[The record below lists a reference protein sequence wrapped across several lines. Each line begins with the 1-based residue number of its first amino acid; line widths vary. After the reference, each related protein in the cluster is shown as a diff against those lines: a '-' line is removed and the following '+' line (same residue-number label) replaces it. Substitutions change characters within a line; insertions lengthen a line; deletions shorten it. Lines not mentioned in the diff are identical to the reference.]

1 MDLKLQILNRTRQG
15 LDVFHHYLDVKF
27 VPNRNFKNP
36 LYNDTR
42 ASCSVYL
49 SKKTGIYMMKDFGN
63 MEYSGDCFWLVAK
76 LLGLDMKQDF
86 KKILRHIN
94 EDMGL
99 GIPMGPSEGGNGFGH
114 MFAAAYMASKQAY
127 SESKPN
133 YGETDS
139 ESKTDADG
147 QQSPQPNIK
156 VFYKE
161 FSEGELKY
169 WGRYGIT
176 ANTLKRFKVRSGKY
190 LQGESKEGRPYKI
203 CSQPDSPMFVYHTID
218 EAVKVYMPKSKQ
230 RFMYAHRPSGEYVFG
245 LEHLPSRGHMVFIT
259 GGEKDVMSLAA
270 HGFNAVCFNSETAV
284 PPVNI
289 IENLHRRFKHIVL
302 LYDMDD
308 TGRKSAARIEQA
320 LNNYHVK
327 RLELPLS
334 GTKSEKDIS
343 DFFAL
348 GHTSDELSEIIT
360 ELIQKIYRKSSVIF
374 KSCELDYDNPPEKSS
389 SVVEVND
396 VPVGTCDN
404 LFCLTGGEGV
414 GKSNFVA
421 AIISGT
427 IAEGALDA
435 ERTLG
440 LTIIPNPSGRAVILF
455 DTEQSEH
462 QLYKNVRKAVKRAYL
477 DDKPD
482 FFHAYHLSEQSR
494 KERLDI
500 IRTALDM
507 NFHKHK
513 GIQLVIIDG
522 VADLVRSANDELES
536 VEVIDELY
544 RLAGFY
550 HCCVVCV
557 LHFVPN
563 GIKLRGHIG
572 SELQRKAAGILSIE
586 KDTNPAYSVVKCIK
600 VRDGSPLDI
609 PMMSFGW
616 DKTEDMFVYMG
627 VKSKEDKER
636 QKINDLKSIAQGIFE
651 KADRLAYGEMV
662 KAIVDAMEIQPRTAK
677 DYIRYMREKAIIE
690 QLSDQSYQLKIF

>member
-1 MDLKLQILNRTRQG
+1 MDIKIQILNRTRQG
-15 LDVFHHYLDVKF
+15 LDVFHHYLNVKF

-49 SKKTGIYMMKDFGN
+49 NKKTGIYMMKDFGN

-76 LLGLDMKQDF
+76 LLGLDMKHDF
-86 KKILRHIN
+86 KQILWRIN

-99 GIPMGPSEGGNGFGH
+99 CIPMGSSSDGSNGYGQK
-114 MFAAAYMASKQAY
+114 FAAPIQASKPREHEP
-127 SESKPN
+127 ESKV
-133 YGETDS
+133 
-139 ESKTDADG
+139 DAEELPP
-147 QQSPQPNIK
+147 SQPNVK
-156 VFYKE
+156 LVYKQL
-161 FSEGELKY
+161 SEDELKY
-169 WGRYGIT
+169 WGRYGIK
-176 ANTLKRFKVRSGKY
+176 ASTLKRFKVRSAKSLTGVT
-190 LQGESKEGRPYKI
+190 KEGKTYKI
-203 CSQPDSPMFVYHTID
+203 CSQPSEPMFVYHTID
-218 EAVKVYMPKSKQ
+218 EAVKVYMPKSKL

-270 HGFNAVCFNSETAV
+270 HGFDAVCFNSETAI

-308 TGRKSAARIEQA
+308 TGKKSAARIEQA
-320 LNNYHVK
+320 LGAYGVK
-327 RLELPLS
+327 RLELPLA

-348 GHTSDELSEIIT
+348 GHTADELSRIIT

-374 KSCELDYDNPPEKSS
+374 KSCELDYANPPARSS

-396 VPVGTCDN
+396 VPVGTSDN

-427 IAEGALDA
+427 IAESALDS

-500 IRTALDM
+500 IRTSLDM
-507 NFHKHK
+507 NFHQHK

-536 VEVIDELY
+536 VDVIDELY

-550 HCCVVCV
+550 HCCIVCV

-563 GIKLRGHIG
+563 GVKLRGHIG

-586 KDTNPAYSVVKCIK
+586 KDTNPAFSVVKCIK

-616 DKTEDMFVYMG
+616 DKKEDMFVYMG

-651 KADRLAYGEMV
+651 KVDKLTYGEMV

-677 DYIRYMREKAIIE
+677 DYIRTMRDKAIIE

>member
-586 KDTNPAYSVVKCIK
+586 KDTNPAFSVVKCIK

-616 DKTEDMFVYMG
+616 DKKEDMFVYMG

-651 KADRLAYGEMV
+651 KVDKLTYGEMV
-662 KAIVDAMEIQPRTAK
+662 KAIVDATEIQPRTAK
-677 DYIRYMREKAIIE
+677 DYLRTMRDKAIIE

>member
-1 MDLKLQILNRTRQG
+1 MDIKIQILNRTRQG
-15 LDVFHHYLDVKF
+15 LDVFHHYLNVKF

-49 SKKTGIYMMKDFGN
+49 NKKTGIYMMKDFGN

-76 LLGLDMKQDF
+76 LLGLDMKHDF
-86 KKILRHIN
+86 KQILWRIN

-99 GIPMGPSEGGNGFGH
+99 CIPMGSSSDGSNGYGQK
-114 MFAAAYMASKQAY
+114 FAAPIQASKPREHEP
-127 SESKPN
+127 ESKV
-133 YGETDS
+133 
-139 ESKTDADG
+139 DAEELPP
-147 QQSPQPNIK
+147 SQPNVK
-156 VFYKE
+156 LVYKQL
-161 FSEGELKY
+161 SEEELKY
-169 WGRYGIT
+169 WGRYGIK
-176 ANTLKRFKVRSGKY
+176 ASTLKRFKVRSAKSLTGVT
-190 LQGESKEGRPYKI
+190 KEGKTYKI
-203 CSQPDSPMFVYHTID
+203 CSQPSEPMFVYHTID
-218 EAVKVYMPKSKQ
+218 EAVKVYMPKSKL
-230 RFMYAHRPSGEYVFG
+230 RFMYAHRPSSEYVFG

-270 HGFNAVCFNSETAV
+270 HGFDAVCFNSETAI
-284 PPVNI
+284 PPINI

-308 TGRKSAARIEQA
+308 TGKKSAARIEQA
-320 LNNYHVK
+320 LGAYSVK
-327 RLELPLS
+327 RLELPLA

-348 GHTSDELSEIIT
+348 GHTADELSRIIT

-389 SVVEVND
+389 SVVEVNE

-427 IAEGALDA
+427 IADSALDA

-462 QLYKNVRKAVKRAYL
+462 QLYKNVRKAIKRAYL

-500 IRTALDM
+500 IRTSLDM
-507 NFHKHK
+507 NFHQHK

-536 VEVIDELY
+536 VDVIDELY

-550 HCCVVCV
+550 HCCIVCV

-563 GIKLRGHIG
+563 GVKLRGHIG

-586 KDTNPAYSVVKCIK
+586 KDTNPAFSVVKCIK

-616 DKTEDMFVYMG
+616 DKKEDMFVYMG
-627 VKSKEDKER
+627 VKSKEDKEK

-651 KADRLAYGEMV
+651 KVDKLTYGEMV

-677 DYIRYMREKAIIE
+677 DYIRTMRDKAIIE

>member
-374 KSCELDYDNPPEKSS
+374 KSCELDYSNPPEKSS

-427 IAEGALDA
+427 IAESALDA

-586 KDTNPAYSVVKCIK
+586 KDVNPAFSVVKCIK

-616 DKTEDMFVYMG
+616 DKKEDMFVYMG
-627 VKSKEDKER
+627 VKSKEDKEK
-636 QKINDLKSIAQGIFE
+636 QKSTDLRNIAASIFE
-651 KADRLAYGEMV
+651 KADSLSYGELTD
-662 KAIVDAMEIQPRTAK
+662 AIVDMMEVKPRTAK
-677 DYIRYMREKAIIE
+677 EYIRYMREKAIIE
-690 QLSDQSYQLKIF
+690 QLADQTYQLKIF

>member
-86 KKILRHIN
+86 KQILRRIN

-99 GIPMGPSEGGNGFGH
+99 CIPMGASEGGNGFGH
-114 MFAAAYMASKQAY
+114 KFAAASMASKQAY
-127 SESKPN
+127 SKSKPD
-133 YGETDS
+133 YGETDT
-139 ESKTDADG
+139 ESKTEADG
-147 QQSPQPNIK
+147 QPSPQPYIK
-156 VFYKE
+156 VSYKE
-161 FSEGELKY
+161 FSEGELEY
-169 WGRYGIT
+169 RGRYGIN
-176 ANTLKRFKVRSGKY
+176 ASTLKRFKVRSGKF
-190 LQGESKEGRPYKI
+190 LQGMSKDGRPYKI
-203 CSQPDSPMFVYHTID
+203 YSQPDSPMFVYHTID
-218 EAVKVYMPKSKQ
+218 EAVKVYMPKNKT

-270 HGFNAVCFNSETAV
+270 HGFNAICFNSETIT

-308 TGRKSAARIEQA
+308 TGRKSAVKIEQA

-327 RLELPLS
+327 RLELPLA

-348 GHTSDELSEIIT
+348 GHTADELSVIIT
-360 ELIQKIYRKSSVIF
+360 ELIQKIYRNSSVIF

-389 SVVEVND
+389 SVVEVNG

-427 IAEGALDA
+427 ISESALDA

-440 LTIIPNPSGRAVILF
+440 LTIIPNPSGKAVILF

-507 NFHKHK
+507 NFHQHK

-536 VEVIDELY
+536 VDVIDELY

-550 HCCVVCV
+550 HCCIVCV

-563 GIKLRGHIG
+563 GVKLRGHIG

-616 DKTEDMFVYMG
+616 DKKEDMFVYMG

-651 KADRLAYGEMV
+651 KADKLAYGEMV

>member
-1 MDLKLQILNRTRQG
+1 MDIKIQILNRTRQG
-15 LDVFHHYLDVKF
+15 LDVFHHYLNVKF

-49 SKKTGIYMMKDFGN
+49 NKKTGIYMMKDFGN

-76 LLGLDMKQDF
+76 LLGLDMKHDF
-86 KKILRHIN
+86 KQILWRIN

-99 GIPMGPSEGGNGFGH
+99 CIPMGSSSDGSNGYGQK
-114 MFAAAYMASKQAY
+114 FAAPIQA
-127 SESKPN
+127 SKPN
-133 YGETDS
+133 SREHEP
-139 ESKTDADG
+139 ESKVDAEELPPS
-147 QQSPQPNIK
+147 QLNVK
-156 VFYKE
+156 LVYKQL
-161 FSEGELKY
+161 SEEELKY
-169 WGRYGIT
+169 WGRYGIK
-176 ANTLKRFKVRSGKY
+176 ASTLKRFKVRSAKSLTGVT
-190 LQGESKEGRPYKI
+190 KEGKTYKI
-203 CSQPDSPMFVYHTID
+203 CSQPSEPMFVYHTID
-218 EAVKVYMPKSKQ
+218 EAVKVYMPKSKL

-270 HGFNAVCFNSETAV
+270 HGFNAVCFNSETAI

-289 IENLHRRFKHIVL
+289 IDNLQRRFKHIVL
-302 LYDMDD
+302 LYDMDN
-308 TGRKSAARIEQA
+308 TGKESAARIEQSLKA
-320 LNNYHVK
+320 YGVK

-348 GHTSDELSEIIT
+348 GHTTDELSDLIRK
-360 ELIQKIYRKSSVIF
+360 LIQKLYRKSSVIF

-427 IAEGALDA
+427 IAESALDS

-494 KERLDI
+494 KERLEI
-500 IRTALDM
+500 IRTSLDM
-507 NFHKHK
+507 NFHQHK

-536 VEVIDELY
+536 VDVIDELY

-550 HCCVVCV
+550 HCCIVCV

-563 GIKLRGHIG
+563 GLKLRGHIG

-616 DKTEDMFVYMG
+616 DKKEDMFVYMG
-627 VKSKEDKER
+627 MKSKEDKER

-651 KADRLAYGEMV
+651 KVDKLTYGELV

-677 DYIRYMREKAIIE
+677 DYIRTMRDKAIIE

>member
-1 MDLKLQILNRTRQG
+1 M
-15 LDVFHHYLDVKF
+15 
-27 VPNRNFKNP
+27 
-36 LYNDTR
+36 
-42 ASCSVYL
+42 
-49 SKKTGIYMMKDFGN
+49 
-63 MEYSGDCFWLVAK
+63 
-76 LLGLDMKQDF
+76 
-86 KKILRHIN
+86 
-94 EDMGL
+94 
-99 GIPMGPSEGGNGFGH
+99 
-114 MFAAAYMASKQAY
+114 
-127 SESKPN
+127 
-133 YGETDS
+133 
-139 ESKTDADG
+139 
-147 QQSPQPNIK
+147 
-156 VFYKE
+156 
-161 FSEGELKY
+161 
-169 WGRYGIT
+169 
-176 ANTLKRFKVRSGKY
+176 
-190 LQGESKEGRPYKI
+190 
-203 CSQPDSPMFVYHTID
+203 
-218 EAVKVYMPKSKQ
+218 
-230 RFMYAHRPSGEYVFG
+230 
-245 LEHLPSRGHMVFIT
+245 
-259 GGEKDVMSLAA
+259 
-270 HGFNAVCFNSETAV
+270 
-284 PPVNI
+284 
-289 IENLHRRFKHIVL
+289 
-302 LYDMDD
+302 
-308 TGRKSAARIEQA
+308 
-320 LNNYHVK
+320 
-327 RLELPLS
+327 
-334 GTKSEKDIS
+334 
-343 DFFAL
+343 
-348 GHTSDELSEIIT
+348 
-360 ELIQKIYRKSSVIF
+360 
-374 KSCELDYDNPPEKSS
+374 
-389 SVVEVND
+389 
-396 VPVGTCDN
+396 PVGTCDN

-427 IAEGALDA
+427 IAESALDA

-536 VEVIDELY
+536 VDVIDELY

-550 HCCVVCV
+550 HCCIVCV

-563 GIKLRGHIG
+563 GVKLRGHIG

-616 DKTEDMFVYMG
+616 DKKEDMFVYMG

-651 KADRLAYGEMV
+651 KADKLAYGEMV

-677 DYIRYMREKAIIE
+677 VYIRYMREKAIIE
-690 QLSDQSYQLKIF
+690 QLADQTYQLKIF

>member
-396 VPVGTCDN
+396 VPVGTCD
-404 LFCLTGGEGV
+404 C
-414 GKSNFVA
+414 
-421 AIISGT
+421 
-427 IAEGALDA
+427 
-435 ERTLG
+435 R
-440 LTIIPNPSGRAVILF
+440 
-455 DTEQSEH
+455 H
-462 QLYKNVRKAVKRAYL
+462 
-477 DDKPD
+477 
-482 FFHAYHLSEQSR
+482 HL
-494 KERLDI
+494 
-500 IRTALDM
+500 
-507 NFHKHK
+507 
-513 GIQLVIIDG
+513 
-522 VADLVRSANDELES
+522 
-536 VEVIDELY
+536 
-544 RLAGFY
+544 
-550 HCCVVCV
+550 
-557 LHFVPN
+557 
-563 GIKLRGHIG
+563 
-572 SELQRKAAGILSIE
+572 
-586 KDTNPAYSVVKCIK
+586 
-600 VRDGSPLDI
+600 
-609 PMMSFGW
+609 
-616 DKTEDMFVYMG
+616 
-627 VKSKEDKER
+627 
-636 QKINDLKSIAQGIFE
+636 
-651 KADRLAYGEMV
+651 
-662 KAIVDAMEIQPRTAK
+662 
-677 DYIRYMREKAIIE
+677 RYNR
-690 QLSDQSYQLKIF
+690 